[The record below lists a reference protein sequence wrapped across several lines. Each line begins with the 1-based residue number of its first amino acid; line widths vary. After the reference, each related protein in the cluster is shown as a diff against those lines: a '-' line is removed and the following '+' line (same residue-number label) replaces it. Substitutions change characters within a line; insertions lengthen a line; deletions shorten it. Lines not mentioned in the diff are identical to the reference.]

1 MPIDV
6 ALQEA
11 IHEQKK
17 KTDAQEDNI
26 EIVTKNQEREMVKI
40 QNVINELKLIEKQ
53 TDESINEK
61 EMQIR

>member
-40 QNVINELKLIEKQ
+40 MNVINELKLIEKQ
-53 TDESINEK
+53 TDEGINEK